1 MAQTRNLKPGPV
13 LREKL
18 IRFADLYRG
27 SPDPRLRGNKTA
39 CYMAIHPRCKKY
51 TSASP
56 KACEY
61 FNHPIV
67 QKRLQETLDV
77 VSREADITQ
86 KRVLQEIA
94 RIGLFDPR
102 KLFDNTG
109 APLPITKLDDDVA
122 AAISGIK
129 VMQTGGG
136 GEGESPGTVIEYK
149 IADKNSALEKL
160 MKYLGAYEK
169 DNTQK
174 LGSLADA
181 LIAGI
186 NRTKEL
192 DE

>member
-1 MAQTRNLKPGPV
+1 
-13 LREKL
+13 
-18 IRFADLYRG
+18 
-27 SPDPRLRGNKTA
+27 
-39 CYMAIHPRCKKY
+39 
-51 TSASP
+51 
-56 KACEY
+56 
-61 FNHPIV
+61 
-67 QKRLQETLDV
+67 
-77 VSREADITQ
+77 
-86 KRVLQEIA
+86 VLQEIA